1 MSIPSFSSRP
11 IPSMFM
17 HCQGLVNL
25 WPWTAN
31 CLITWFFSV
40 CSWEERISHCLQLS
54 LVSKLL
60 STYIAG
66 HCPPS
71 LCCVKVWWLSDY
83 EQQRV
88 QNIKRQQDLETS
100 LKSSLNWIAVTL
112 ELHSFRCSDE
122 EYIDIFICSPQKPLK
137 SGFSAIAMYKTRI
150 FTTGSKPLSPS
161 MVFFG
166 RLVPLPRPCDF
177 SDCVNCIS
185 LILHQVSETT
195 AGLARRW

>member
-60 STYIAG
+60 STNIAG

-100 LKSSLNWIAVTL
+100 LKSSLNWIQVKLEIHGFQRWWIGFGENIEHFLFWVNCLRFWRTMSKINYKGEEKTWFLGYTVFYHTVLQCLYVSKHSVTL
-112 ELHSFRCSDE
+112 VAIKSH
-122 EYIDIFICSPQKPLK
+122 IC
-137 SGFSAIAMYKTRI
+137 AVW
-150 FTTGSKPLSPS
+150 GS
-161 MVFFG
+161 
-166 RLVPLPRPCDF
+166 
-177 SDCVNCIS
+177 
-185 LILHQVSETT
+185 
-195 AGLARRW
+195 

>member
-25 WPWTAN
+25 WPWTAY

-137 SGFSAIAMYKTRI
+137 RNHSKVVFRPLLRTKRVFSQLAQNHWVHRW
-150 FTTGSKPLSPS
+150 S
-161 MVFFG
+161 
-166 RLVPLPRPCDF
+166 F
-177 SDCVNCIS
+177 SDNSCPFPGHVIS
-185 LILHQVSETT
+185 LIVSAVFLWFFIKCVRLRQV
-195 AGLARRW
+195 

>member
-25 WPWTAN
+25 WPWTAY

-122 EYIDIFICSPQKPLK
+122 EYIEDQHFQHFHNLYKIKCKIKKLKPQMNYTRRQVEVCFI
-137 SGFSAIAMYKTRI
+137 A
-150 FTTGSKPLSPS
+150 
-161 MVFFG
+161 
-166 RLVPLPRPCDF
+166 
-177 SDCVNCIS
+177 
-185 LILHQVSETT
+185 
-195 AGLARRW
+195 